1 MTAMHVVARSMLIA
15 TLLVGCG
22 STLSSTDA
30 PAPADPPLERMS
42 IARGVSEKIS
52 APIDVRYEFESSP
65 DVDRPATLHLAIV
78 PRVSGQDLRV
88 EFPSAKDIHLEGVAT
103 PLTAQKA
110 EASGALRRSL
120 VVTPLSAA
128 ARELRVVVSMNAGGG
143 RYFGVYVIPLGAPA
157 KVQK

>member
-1 MTAMHVVARSMLIA
+1 MHLVTRSILIA

-22 STLSSTDA
+22 STMSSA
-30 PAPADPPLERMS
+30 SGPASADPPLERMS
-42 IARGVSEKIS
+42 IARSVSEKIG

-65 DVDRPATLHLAIV
+65 DVDRPATLHLAVV
-78 PRVSGQDLRV
+78 PRVPGRNLRV
-88 EFPSAKDIHLEGVAT
+88 EFPSAKDVTIEGIAT

-110 EASGALRRSL
+110 EPSAALRRSL

-128 ARELRVVVSMNAGGG
+128 AREIRVLVAMDAGAG
-143 RYFGVYVIPLGAPA
+143 RYFGIYAIPLPGPD